1 MTDPILPDD
10 LANGLVDGTADVSS
24 LPMELRGVAGLFAAA
39 HQPAT
44 GAELA
49 GMAAA
54 MEQFTAAISGAT
66 LLAATAASTPG
77 VISMFGTRVTK
88 RAAMIVGATLL
99 VAGTAAAAA
108 GGVIPTP
115 FTSDQGSTHT
125 TLSVE
130 PSGSN
135 STSSS
140 VESTETSIADS
151 NGTPIPAEDVAL
163 CLATT
168 TSSSAGKSGGSGG
181 SGGSDGR
188 STSNAV
194 DGSVDGSVDGRLARD
209 ASSRGRS
216 VNDFCTE
223 AERQNADDHGT
234 DVTGSSIDDHG
245 NDTAS
250 SVDTGSGKG
259 GTGGHGVDDPMTS
272 VSTANSS
279 TVTTTDVSGKG
290 GSTDTTA

>member
-77 VISMFGTRVTK
+77 VISMFGTRLTK

-151 NGTPIPAEDVAL
+151 NATPIPAEDVAL

-168 TSSSAGKSGGSGG
+168 TSSSAAKSGGSGG
-181 SGGSDGR
+181 S
-188 STSNAV
+188 V
-194 DGSVDGSVDGRLARD
+194 DGSADGSVDGRLARD
-209 ASSRGRS
+209 ASSRGKS

-279 TVTTTDVSGKG
+279 TVTTADVSGKG

>member
-1 MTDPILPDD
+1 MTDPLLPDD
-10 LANGLVDGTADVSS
+10 LANGLVDGTADISS

-44 GAELA
+44 DAELA

-66 LLAATAASTPG
+66 LLAGTAASTPG

-168 TSSSAGKSGGSGG
+168 TSSSAGESGG
-181 SGGSDGR
+181 SGGSDD
-188 STSNAV
+188 TSNA
-194 DGSVDGSVDGRLARD
+194 VDGSVDGRLARD
-209 ASSRGRS
+209 ASSRGKS

-245 NDTAS
+245 NDTGS

-279 TVTTTDVSGKG
+279 TVTTADVSGQNGKG
-290 GSTDTTA
+290 GGSDTTTS

>member
-24 LPMELRGVAGLFAAA
+24 LPTELRGVAGLFAAA

-77 VISMFGTRVTK
+77 VISMFGTRLTK

-168 TSSSAGKSGGSGG
+168 TSSSAAKSGGSGG
-181 SGGSDGR
+181 SGGS
-188 STSNAV
+188 V
-194 DGSVDGSVDGRLARD
+194 DGSADGSVDGRLARD
-209 ASSRGRS
+209 ASSRGKS

-279 TVTTTDVSGKG
+279 TVTTADVSGKG

>member
-168 TSSSAGKSGGSGG
+168 TSSSAAKSGGSGG
-181 SGGSDGR
+181 S
-188 STSNAV
+188 V
-194 DGSVDGSVDGRLARD
+194 DGSADGSVDGRLARD
-209 ASSRGRS
+209 ASSRGKS

-279 TVTTTDVSGKG
+279 TVTTADVSGKG